1 MFSPC
6 CAVFTKNFHYNRIQ
20 NQFLNIGVI
29 VDLVEATESQ
39 PYKQL
44 CQKNDKENQ

>member
-6 CAVFTKNFHYNRIQ
+6 CAVFTKNCHYNRIQ

-29 VDLVEATESQ
+29 VDLVEATESRT
-39 PYKQL
+39 YK
-44 CQKNDKENQ
+44 